1 MMQFL
6 SRLPA
11 VALLA
16 VLALWG
22 SAFDAEARPKQLS
35 SEEVTALLRGN
46 TVYGFNPDD
55 ESSYVMFH
63 SVDGRVRAEL
73 SGIDRSVSR
82 SDGRWWV
89 NDLGQLCVDWE
100 NFRWISSCAAVNEDD
115 GAITFTDDNGRI
127 ISFGEIE
134 VGNPDGI

>member
-1 MMQFL
+1 MQFL
-6 SRLPA
+6 SRLPV

-16 VLALWG
+16 VFAVW
-22 SAFDAEARPKQLS
+22 SVACDAEARPKQLS
-35 SEEVTALLRGN
+35 AEEVTTLLRGN

-63 SVDGRVRAEL
+63 AVDGRVRAEL
-73 SGIDRSVSR
+73 SGLDRSISR

-89 NDLGQLCVDWE
+89 NDLGQLCVDWD
-100 NFRWISSCAAVNEDD
+100 NFRWVSSCAAVNEDD
-115 GAITFTDDNGRI
+115 GAITFTNDNGRI